1 MFNNTNSADYK
12 DRYSP
17 ASHIS
22 DWSDVYH
29 MHHSSR
35 GNGEDTFP
43 DTDTED
49 APSTEYPL
57 KAFPLNDENYGYQ
70 RQNPAPSQVKE
81 GRQGSSFSHQVFKC
95 RQLPCRTFIS
105 TGSCPYGDRCV
116 FLHDPQIES
125 KPVYIKT
132 KVCIFIKFFCP

>member
-1 MFNNTNSADYK
+1 MWNPEYQK
-12 DRYSP
+12 DRFSP
-17 ASHIS
+17 ASLLS
-22 DWSDVYH
+22 DWSDPANGHYH
-29 MHHSSR
+29 SR
-35 GNGEDTFP
+35 SDEGLP

-49 APSTEYPL
+49 APSTEFRRDRFGL
-57 KAFPLNDENYGYQ
+57 KVINDESFLHQ
-70 RQNPAPSQVKE
+70 RRHNVTPQLAKDT
-81 GRQGSSFSHQVFKC
+81 RQGSSFSQQAFKC

-132 KVCIFIKFFCP
+132 KVK